1 MFWFQIDRDNWWP
14 ELAEIL
20 VGFKKS
26 ITLNP
31 PTSCIFQTAMAMVIF
46 DMRYIPFS
54 RWSGSTPLH
63 GCSLEIEILP
73 DGIFEYVFKHILLCW
88 LLFLHKKELSGRQP
102 PQSNSSWPLSG
113 SPWHTKYKGFLVME
127 CAAVFPTW
135 KLRLVYY
142 MYFTAMEPCYT
153 YRESKTRHYWSNWL
167 PIYSVSCV
175 SLDYQDTGLELILL
189 KVLIL
194 MEAISDMHGSIFNLS
209 YFLP

>member
-1 MFWFQIDRDNWWP
+1 MDRDDWWS
-14 ELAEIL
+14 ELAEVL
-20 VGFKKS
+20 VGFKQS
-26 ITLNP
+26 TILNP
-31 PTSCIFQTAMAMVIF
+31 PTDCIFQTAMAMVIF
-46 DMRYIPFS
+46 DMYFILVYGG
-54 RWSGSTPLH
+54 SGSGPLH
-63 GCSLEIEILP
+63 GCERGYGLIS

-88 LLFLHKKELSGRQP
+88 LLFLHKKELPGRQP

-153 YRESKTRHYWSNWL
+153 YRESKTRYYWSNWL
-167 PIYSVSCV
+167 PVYSVSWV
-175 SLDYQDTGLELILL
+175 SLDYRDTGLELILL
-189 KVLIL
+189 KVSIL
-194 MEAISDMHGSIFNLS
+194 MEAISDMYGLNLF